1 MKLFILGAGASKAY
15 GQSKTGVKMPIACD
29 FFDTFDKLDISQS
42 LWVLQGQINLYA
54 MEKYG
59 MDPYTYFRSG
69 IDIEDFHSSIE
80 SDLQDAHAVGNKSE
94 STILQMSYNELVYL
108 FASVIN
114 EIQNG
119 PVSKP
124 HLKLAQNLSK
134 DDVIATFNWDT
145 LIGRP

>member
-15 GQSKTGVKMPIACD
+15 GQSKTGVRMPIACD

-59 MDPYTYFRSG
+59 VDPYTYFRSG

-80 SDLQDAHAVGNKSE
+80 SDLQDAHAVGNKTE
-94 STILQMSYNELVYL
+94 VQSYKCRTTNWFTCLLRSLMRFRMVQYL
-108 FASVIN
+108 S
-114 EIQNG
+114 
-119 PVSKP
+119 
-124 HLKLAQNLSK
+124 L
-134 DDVIATFNWDT
+134 T
-145 LIGRP
+145 